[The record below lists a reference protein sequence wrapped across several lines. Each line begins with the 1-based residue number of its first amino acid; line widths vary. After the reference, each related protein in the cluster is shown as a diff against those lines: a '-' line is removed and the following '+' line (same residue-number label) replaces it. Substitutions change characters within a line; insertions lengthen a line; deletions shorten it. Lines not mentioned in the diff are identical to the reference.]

1 MSLMSKLLISA
12 AVITVSISAGTF
24 DLTSYIKKNI
34 VKNPDVKVVKVK
46 TTTTRTIPSNP
57 NWKAYLV
64 IVELKYKG
72 KDIQEPMTIFVDEKA
87 GLVSMDLMDANSG
100 KSYKRSMKPDI
111 PDSYYDD
118 AHLIAGKNNAKHKM
132 VIFSDP
138 QCPFCMEF
146 VPGALKDFDTKK
158 GEVALY
164 YYHMPLI
171 RLHPVSEVLTRVMEV
186 LQKEGKTADAMK
198 MYSLKIP
205 AKEKSVDKILAAIK
219 KQFNIVVSKEAISKP
234 EIKEAVNN
242 DIKKAKAMMIN
253 GTPTIYFDGKFDQT
267 RSQYKTYLK

>member
-1 MSLMSKLLISA
+1 MSLMSKLLIST

-24 DLTSYIKKNI
+24 DLTNYIKKNI

-46 TTTTRTIPSNP
+46 TTTTRTIPNNP
-57 NWKAYLV
+57 NWKAYLA

-111 PDSYYDD
+111 PNSYYDD
-118 AHLIAGKNNAKHKM
+118 AHLISGKSSAKHKM
-132 VIFSDP
+132 VVFSDP
-138 QCPFCMEF
+138 QCPFCIEF
-146 VPGALKDFDTKK
+146 VPGALKDFATKK
-158 GEVALY
+158 GDVALY

-219 KQFNIVVSKEAISKP
+219 KQLNIEVSKDAISKP
-234 EIKEAVNN
+234 EIKKVVKD

>member
-46 TTTTRTIPSNP
+46 TTTTRTIPNNP